1 VLDGLA
7 VYPPQIAAGLAI
19 LAFGVWYAVRTNGGP
34 IDQSL
39 PLAGACPGLSW
50 TDYYASA
57 DPVSNGRIISE
68 QPPSPPGASGPA
80 ATAPG
85 LPARCHEVYLKGS
98 LLSDHDGYL
107 ANQDQVLPWLLNDL
121 VAAAY
126 PAADGDQPVPG
137 LVSENDIKKA
147 RTRRRHLIDWLIAAR
162 ALTLA
167 VAVAMWRLTAARALS
182 GPVNHAMRV
191 AGLQASIGSLTARL
205 AVIAAVMIAVYIL
218 IGIIPWK
225 TLENRSYR
233 EFFRAATR
241 HGDLPHHPSGPGASP
256 IAKWSQR
263 HSRFRRR
270 NMAAKQGTASA

>member
-1 VLDGLA
+1 
-7 VYPPQIAAGLAI
+7 
-19 LAFGVWYAVRTNGGP
+19 
-34 IDQSL
+34 
-39 PLAGACPGLSW
+39 
-50 TDYYASA
+50 
-57 DPVSNGRIISE
+57 
-68 QPPSPPGASGPA
+68 
-80 ATAPG
+80 
-85 LPARCHEVYLKGS
+85 VYLKGS

-225 TLENRSYR
+225 ILENRSYR